1 MGFME
6 AVHGLAKGPL
16 DLILHSPGGDADAAQ
31 AIMSYLR
38 DEGFDPIRAIV
49 PLSAMSAA
57 TMMALSCDEILMGR
71 HSQLGPIDPQFTI
84 VTPEGPRSAAAQA
97 ILDQFERAKAE
108 CAANPPALAA
118 WLPILRSYGPGLLS
132 QCLTAQAAA
141 EETVAQALKEHMFNK
156 LPTEEA
162 AARSAEV
169 AAWFNDHKTH
179 RSHGRPLRYADIHGR
194 GVEVHLLEDDD
205 DLQDAVLSAWHGVQ
219 LTLTGTAVNKIVE
232 NSDGKA
238 WMIGG
243 ATLMPGGPP
252 FIFPPRPPGPS
263 SPAPS

>member
-1 MGFME
+1 
-6 AVHGLAKGPL
+6 
-16 DLILHSPGGDADAAQ
+16 LHSPGGDADAAQ

-84 VTPEGPRSAAAQA
+84 VTPEGPRSASAQA
-97 ILDQFERAKAE
+97 ILDQFETAKAE

-141 EETVAQALKEHMFNK
+141 EETVAEALKNHMFK
-156 LPTEEA
+156 MLPAEQA
-162 AARSAEV
+162 AAQSAEV

-179 RSHGRPLRYADIHGR
+179 RSHGRPLRFVDIHGK

-205 DLQDAVLSAWHGVQ
+205 DLQDAVLSAWHAVQ
-219 LTLTGTAVNKIVE
+219 LTLTQTAVSKIVE

-243 ATLMPGGPP
+243 AVLMPGGPP
-252 FIFPPRPPGPS
+252 FMVPPRLSGPP
-263 SPAPS
+263 SPGAS